1 MLKSS
6 CKILHLPLLHEAL
19 LHNRTVTVL
28 SSYTCR
34 YADKDKAE
42 EQDISVE
49 LAHIDI
55 EDIAMQ
61 F

>member
-1 MLKSS
+1 MRHFCTTALSQFS
-6 CKILHLPLLHEAL
+6 PVIL
-19 LHNRTVTVL
+19 
-28 SSYTCR
+28 
-34 YADKDKAE
+34 ADIDIAE
-42 EQDISVE
+42 EQDISVV

>member
-1 MLKSS
+1 MRHFCTAALSECS
-6 CKILHLPLLHEAL
+6 PVIL
-19 LHNRTVTVL
+19 V
-28 SSYTCR
+28 
-34 YADKDKAE
+34 DIGIAE
-42 EQDISVE
+42 EQDISVA